1 MVKKLLDFTRARLGF
16 TSGQGSGQS
25 SPNSTSSSPGATSH
39 PSAQPL
45 PDIADMM
52 GVVLGELKAQ
62 GFKAAV
68 DANEVSQ
75 NPTRRAVLHEYAVG
89 VMRSRFKGP
98 FDPINNPE
106 DAAAQETIETIKA
119 RERKLENDHIRAA
132 AARNETQRVVPAAEV
147 PPRPSL
153 PVIVTAIM
161 GFALAFGTS
170 INELPPLKAIEDDG
184 VAILI
189 SFIIGAALG
198 CLCVCSMFG
207 LKVHDE
213 NTSAAWSPK
222 PENPAWQM
230 IAGLMMILAFA
241 LIRTYAATGPRD
253 WLITAG
259 LSAVDVGVLMYAK
272 GEAARHREREKAWE
286 QRCDARHHKLLQA
299 DVAEKQCAGIEV
311 EMERARAERGA
322 ALARL
327 EARMRLNFD
336 LEGMTQAAISAI
348 DEGYFLG
355 IDKNIGRY
363 AAGEDIAA

>member
-1 MVKKLLDFTRARLGF
+1 MNDQNFIKKIWGRALGKPNAER
-16 TSGQGSGQS
+16 GSDS
-25 SPNSTSSSPGATSH
+25 SPPTEQPRLPAPA
-39 PSAQPL
+39 PSQDAGDWMRRAL
-45 PDIADMM
+45 DD
-52 GVVLGELKAQ
+52 LKEH
-62 GFKAAV
+62 GFKAAK
-68 DANEVSQ
+68 DSDEISQ
-75 NPTRRAVLHEYAVG
+75 NPTRRAVLHEYAAG
-89 VMRSRFKGP
+89 VIRSRYKGP

-106 DAAAQETIETIKA
+106 DAAVQETIEAVKA

-132 AARNETQRVVPAAEV
+132 AARNETQRSVPADET

-153 PVIVTAIM
+153 PVMATAII
-161 GFALAFGTS
+161 GFGLAFGTS
-170 INELPPLKAIEDDG
+170 INELPPLKAMEDDG
-184 VAILI
+184 MALII
-189 SFIIGAALG
+189 SFLIGVALG

-207 LKVHDE
+207 LKVHE
-213 NTSAAWSPK
+213 ETMSAAWSPT

-230 IAGLMMILAFA
+230 IAGLVMILAFA

-272 GEAARHREREKAWE
+272 GEAARHRAREKAWE

-299 DVAEKQCAGIEV
+299 DVAEKQCAAIEL
-311 EMERARAERGA
+311 ELEKARAERGS
-322 ALARL
+322 ALAKL

-355 IDKNIGRY
+355 IDKNNGRY